1 MKMEQEFKRKE
12 TDLKI
17 RETRL
22 ETAEM
27 ELRLKQRRATA
38 PSMDYLSS
46 YKANVGS
53 TNKVATNTIGTEHT
67 GLTRQSSWQQGAAA
81 PLSNATNTIDY
92 KTYQFTQKKHEQ
104 PLTVVSTA
112 MNM

>member
-1 MKMEQEFKRKE
+1 MEQEFKRKE

-38 PSMDYLSS
+38 PSMDYLAS
-46 YKANVGS
+46 YKANTGTVNTVS
-53 TNKVATNTIGTEHT
+53 SNVTATAQI
-67 GLTRQSSWQQGAAA
+67 GLTRQSSWQQGVGA
-81 PLSNATNTIDY
+81 PLSNATNTIDF
-92 KTYQFTQKKHEQ
+92 KTYQFTQKKQ
-104 PLTVVSTA
+104 QQKPLTSGSTA

>member
-1 MKMEQEFKRKE
+1 MEQEFKRKE

-38 PSMDYLSS
+38 PSMDYLAS
-46 YKANVGS
+46 YKAN
-53 TNKVATNTIGTEHT
+53 AGTT
-67 GLTRQSSWQQGAAA
+67 
-81 PLSNATNTIDY
+81 
-92 KTYQFTQKKHEQ
+92 
-104 PLTVVSTA
+104 TV
-112 MNM
+112 